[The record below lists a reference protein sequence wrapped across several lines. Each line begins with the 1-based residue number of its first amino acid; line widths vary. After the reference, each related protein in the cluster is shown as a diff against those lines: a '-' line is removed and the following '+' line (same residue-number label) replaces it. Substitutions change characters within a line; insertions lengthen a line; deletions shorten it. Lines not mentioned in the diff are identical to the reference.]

1 MEYSIQGNIRL
12 VLFSLLSPLLLAGE
26 FQCLKLSLFQQ
37 NYVRANSR
45 WDEIV
50 CKWIRAKKHREH
62 NPVYSNN
69 FFFVRIIESYFLQEK
84 TRDPPISH

>member
-45 WDEIV
+45 WDETV
-50 CKWIRAKKHREH
+50 CESRRAKTIWGKTVFRIRQRTRLTCD
-62 NPVYSNN
+62 VYINTSNVN
-69 FFFVRIIESYFLQEK
+69 VR
-84 TRDPPISH
+84 